1 MIRRMVL
8 AAVGSLAG
16 AFVLDRWLG
25 GLSVDGDGRPIRV
38 PIRTRVEI
46 DAPITAVWARL
57 ADIETQPDW
66 MTEMKR
72 VRLSTDGPVGV
83 GTRGEAEVRILG
95 IPVTDPVEV
104 TEFSA
109 PHRFAIRH
117 EGRFSGA
124 GLLTLDTLDGGRR
137 TRVEWAETL
146 VPPVLPN
153 LGALVQGP
161 ILQRVFQA
169 DLERLKT
176 LVEADRG
183 TVPIATDAADTHPV
197 APVAAA
203 SNGHGTRSGG

>member
-46 DAPITAVWARL
+46 DAPISAVWARL

-95 IPVTDPVEV
+95 IPVSDPVEV

-117 EGRFSGA
+117 EGRFSGT

-169 DLERLKT
+169 DLERLKV
-176 LVEADRG
+176 LVETERG
-183 TVPIATDAADTHPV
+183 TLTIATDGADTHPV
-197 APVAAA
+197 APVAAG